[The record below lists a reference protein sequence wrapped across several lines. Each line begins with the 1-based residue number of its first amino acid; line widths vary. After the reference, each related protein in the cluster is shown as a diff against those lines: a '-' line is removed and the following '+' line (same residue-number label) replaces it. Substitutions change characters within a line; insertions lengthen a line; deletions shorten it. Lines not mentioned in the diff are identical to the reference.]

1 LTAAVFR
8 PDALVPA
15 SSIASRN
22 AAPDSTAE
30 RLAHSARSGRP
41 PQALG
46 AEAMQLVAA
55 GLAQSSPCVDHVWT
69 PGTRRRYTRLLD
81 TALYDAWLI
90 EWLPSSCLE
99 LHDHGHSRG
108 AVVVAVGSLVE
119 IYTDLE
125 ARHPLRTKVRGCG
138 ERFAISS
145 TRVHQL
151 SNPGPAV
158 ALSVHVYSPPLMAM
172 TFYDHC
178 PSSYLTP
185 LYTNQ
190 GDLVLVEEAAT

>member
-1 LTAAVFR
+1 VFR

-15 SSIASRN
+15 LPIGGRSAS
-22 AAPDSTAE
+22 PDSTAE
-30 RLAHSARSGRP
+30 RLAHPAGRGRP

-46 AEAMQLVAA
+46 AEAMQLIAA
-55 GLAQSSPCVDHVWT
+55 GLAQSSPRVDHAWT

-108 AVVVAVGSLVE
+108 AVVVAAGSLVE
-119 IYTDLE
+119 IYTDLQ
-125 ARHPLRTKVRGCG
+125 ARHPLRTKVRDCG
-138 ERFAISS
+138 DRFTISRS
-145 TRVHQL
+145 RVHQL

-190 GDLVLVEEAAT
+190 GDLVLLEEAAT